1 MNINRNQSS
10 FLYCRRVDLD
20 WLRVLAIMAV
30 FVFHSTRLFDTD
42 DWTIKNLT
50 TYLAVDVWKEF
61 ATAWGMPLILLIS
74 GASVFLALEK
84 VSLGKYLKGLFAR
97 LLLPLLLGMF
107 THVAFQVYLENLNK
121 GAFSGS
127 FWSFY
132 PHYFEGMY
140 GLGGNFA
147 WMGLHLWYLEILFI
161 LSLLFLPLFAWL
173 KRTSSGNWVLR
184 GLGDL
189 LAKPG
194 APFLFA
200 LPAILLI
207 NRLDPETWGKTD
219 LGGWSIV
226 IYPFFFIA
234 GFVIISN
241 EALQTRIQNMRWLS
255 LGIGLFLTPTYLFLE
270 FQTRYPAL
278 APLGGKPNNILL
290 CLVSWIWLLVVLGFG
305 MKHLNF
311 TTPLLKYANEAC
323 LPFYILHQTVIVT
336 LGYFVVRWAIPDG
349 LKFSIVLAG
358 SFALVVA
365 TYEYLIRRNNL
376 LRFLFGMKPLSRL
389 QATPALDRK
398 EPAATQS

>member
-1 MNINRNQSS
+1 MNTNSNQ
-10 FLYCRRVDLD
+10 RRFDLD
-20 WLRVLAIMAV
+20 WLRVLAIMAI
-30 FVFHSTRLFDTD
+30 FVFHCTRLFDTD
-42 DWTIKNLT
+42 DWSIKNLT
-50 TYLAVDVWKEF
+50 TYQAVTIWKEF
-61 ATAWGMPLILLIS
+61 AITWGMPLILIIS

-84 VSLGKYLKGLFAR
+84 VSLGKYIKGLFAR

-107 THVAFQVYLENLNK
+107 THVAFQVYLERLNK
-121 GAFSGS
+121 GEFSGS

-140 GLGGNFA
+140 GFGGNFA

-173 KRTSSGNWVLR
+173 KKTTSGKWILK

-189 LAKPG
+189 LAKPIL
-194 APFLFA
+194 PFSFA

-207 NRLDPETWGKTD
+207 TRLDPETWGNRD
-219 LGGWSIV
+219 MGGWSIV
-226 IYPFFFIA
+226 IYPLFFVA

-241 EALQTRIQNMRWLS
+241 QALQTRIQNMRWLS
-255 LGIGLFLTPTYLFLE
+255 LGIGLFLSPTFLFLE
-270 FQTRYPAL
+270 FQTSFPAL
-278 APLGGKPNNILL
+278 APLAGKPNDILL
-290 CLVSWIWLLVVLGFG
+290 CLVSWSWLLADLGFG

-311 TTPLLKYANEAC
+311 NKPFLKYANEAC

-349 LKFSIVLAG
+349 LKFIIVLSV
-358 SFALVVA
+358 SFALVVG

-376 LRFLFGMKPLSRL
+376 LRILFGMKPLPRL
-389 QATPALDRK
+389 QAAPALNRND
-398 EPAATQS
+398 PLATHP